1 MTWYNIWKP
10 WPIICASMVLTL
22 LVFVACGAAEE
33 APAEPA
39 APASEPAAAPAAAPA
54 AQPAAQPAADP
65 ASQPAAKAAEP
76 AAPAAAPAA
85 QPEQAPPTP
94 TTVAA
99 AAVAPAAGMVEGPQE
114 APDFAS
120 YWKPPIDFYGE
131 PVYGGTLR
139 INYEDPLEHA
149 NIWGAL
155 TGAARRVRL
164 PVHDTLMQDNPYNP
178 GSPYIPGLAYGW
190 TVDADLSGVTFY
202 LKDNVQ
208 WHNGAPFVCED
219 ARFTYETMITGEGI
233 TRPYMQVRLKNV
245 ILDELQCLDDHT
257 LKFRYE
263 APDAVPLLH
272 YGNTATVIFNKEW
285 FLAGGEDAMFQDV
298 SLGTGPFMWQEGQ
311 TVGFDQQHFDKNPNY
326 HVEGVPYVDQVTIFG
341 ILDETVQQATMLA
354 HQTDW
359 HWVRNFGQYDEYV
372 SHDQIQVVIRATRS
386 SENLWINMRN
396 APFDNVRIRQAI
408 AMGMDRATGII
419 VSLSGYGSQ
428 GLGLM
433 PPGSAWAVSE
443 ADGCSLPGWCE
454 PADMEAQRAEAIQIL
469 NEEGFDFDKTYVLTV
484 ESDAQRVNRAT
495 FMQEQLRLLGIK
507 TDFDTNETVSYREI
521 SQNGKWGD
529 FLASTGGVAGIDD
542 PFIGLGHYH
551 RCDSLYNFQT
561 PGAECDATAEGLF
574 EELGQLT
581 AYEDQKAKGQEIQL
595 YLMSQY
601 WNFPAFWEQEAVAFW
616 PEVRGYVH
624 FPGPTSSHLRWAH
637 MWIDPARADD
647 TGFSGQTTGVPGG
660 E

>member
-1 MTWYNIWKP
+1 MNWYRTWKP
-10 WPIICASMVLTL
+10 WPLVYVSLALTL
-22 LVFVACGAAEE
+22 LLLVACGAAEQV
-33 APAEPA
+33 APEPAAPAAEPA
-39 APASEPAAAPAAAPA
+39 APAAEPAAPAAEPAAPAAPA
-54 AQPAAQPAADP
+54 AQPAAPAAQPAA
-65 ASQPAAKAAEP
+65 AAAEP
-76 AAPAAAPAA
+76 AKPA
-85 QPEQAPPTP
+85 PTP

-99 AAVAPAAGMVEGPQE
+99 AAVAPKEGMVEGPQE
-114 APDFAS
+114 APEFAS
-120 YWKPPIDFYGE
+120 YWKPPIDFYGN

-164 PVHDTLMQDNPYNP
+164 PTHDTLMQNNPYDP

-219 ARFTYETMITGEGI
+219 ARFTFETMITGEGL

-245 ILDELQCLDDHT
+245 VLDELQCVDDYT
-257 LKFRYE
+257 LKFQFD
-263 APDAVPLLH
+263 APDAVPLLN

-285 FLAGGEDAMFQDV
+285 FLAGGEEAMFQDI
-298 SLGTGPFMWQEGQ
+298 SLGTGPFIWQEGQ
-311 TVGFDQQHFDKNPNY
+311 TIGFDQQHFDKNPNY
-326 HVEGVPYVDQVTIFG
+326 HFEGIPYVDQVTVFG
-341 ILDETVQQATMLA
+341 ILDESVQQATMLA

-359 HWVRNFGQYDEYV
+359 HWVRNFGQYDQYV
-372 SHDQIQVVIRATRS
+372 NHDQIRVVIRATRS
-386 SENLWINMRN
+386 SENLWINTRI
-396 APFDNVRIRQAI
+396 PPLDNVRIRQAI
-408 AMGMDRATGII
+408 AMGMDRVSGIN
-419 VSLSGYGSQ
+419 VALSGYGSQ

-433 PPGSAWAVSE
+433 PPGSAWAVE
-443 ADGCSLPGWCE
+443 RADGCAIPGWCE

-469 NEEGFDFDKTYVLTV
+469 KEEGFDFDKTYVLTV

-507 TDFDTNETVSYREI
+507 TDFDTVETVAYREV
-521 SQNGKWGD
+521 SQNGKWGE

-561 PGAECDATAEGLF
+561 PGNPCDETAEGLF
-574 EELGQLT
+574 EELGKLT
-581 AYEDQKAKGQEIQL
+581 AYEDRKAKGQEIQL

-637 MWIDPARADD
+637 MWIDPARKDD
-647 TGFSGQTTGVPGG
+647 TGFAGQTSGVPGG